1 MKTTLPITLMPAVVT
16 LRDGRTGQ
24 THTDQVVLDYDT
36 VRRCEGCG
44 LDADAI
50 VYRMYNR
57 QGYKVEEITRA
68 RRVTVTIDLGK
79 LYEESK

>member
-1 MKTTLPITLMPAVVT
+1 MKTTLTVSLMPAVVT

-24 THTDQVVLDYDT
+24 TLTDQVVLDYDT

-57 QGYKVEEITRA
+57 QGYQVEEITRA
-68 RRVTVTIDLGK
+68 RRVSVTVDLGK
-79 LYEESK
+79 LYEENR